1 MLSTLGEIIPFIIMV
16 TLYALQRILDIIL
29 LGINLSLIKDLV
41 SLTMYITIHMT
52 DFTQFYYKY
61 LYLLITGKYSPAF

>member
-1 MLSTLGEIIPFIIMV
+1 MLSTLGEIIPFIITV